1 MKVTIDQPIEENSDA
16 CLICKKQCL
25 IDNENKGKE
34 INIQNRVVWIC
45 KECLAPFERGR
56 RIGQIELNSKVVQC
70 LSSIENDE
78 TGWRLKE
85 KILDL
90 LPNAKKTNFIK
101 KHLQEDAVPNPRE
114 IFASIDKTVVG
125 QSQPKKIISV
135 AVHEHYTQQTEMDSY
150 SIPNSHHIL
159 MIGPSGS
166 GKTLLANTIATRLS
180 VPFVSSDSTIFSPTG
195 FQGADFD
202 TLIVEIGQMVK
213 GLHRVSVTGNVF
225 VEELYTVESL

>member
-1 MKVTIDQPIEENSDA
+1 MKVTIDQPIDDNSDA

-85 KILDL
+85 KVLDL
-90 LPNAKKTNFIK
+90 LPNAM
-101 KHLQEDAVPNPRE
+101 E
-114 IFASIDKTVVG
+114 
-125 QSQPKKIISV
+125 KI
-135 AVHEHYTQQTEMDSY
+135 
-150 SIPNSHHIL
+150 
-159 MIGPSGS
+159 
-166 GKTLLANTIATRLS
+166 
-180 VPFVSSDSTIFSPTG
+180 VSSNRDSLMGVSQLHKKFGKIKNLKYLP
-195 FQGADFD
+195 
-202 TLIVEIGQMVK
+202 VNYNIGQR
-213 GLHRVSVTGNVF
+213 H
-225 VEELYTVESL
+225 